1 MQQWSFSEYYFHLAM
16 ITIFDTEIQLQHVS
30 FPRAGMEMLPCRP
43 VTAGHIL
50 PVCSY
55 NSFPH
60 PLIAAE
66 SLIIKS

>member
-1 MQQWSFSEYYFHLAM
+1 M

-66 SLIIKS
+66 YLIIKS